1 MSSLYVYDIG
11 ITPELA
17 TQTNPLSLLL
27 SPATTLLPHTSSPY
41 AYYPVQ
47 PLRSSPVSYS
57 LTTPDE
63 YGVNHAVLTFDTPND
78 ARTYL
83 LDLLAHT
90 DDERLENAIRAE
102 LDDLTDA
109 EDS

>member
-47 PLRSSPVSYS
+47 PQRTSPIRPASTPTTQSSPYAPPPCPTPSPPLTS
-57 LTTPDE
+57 TALTTP
-63 YGVNHAVLTFDTPND
+63 
-78 ARTYL
+78 
-83 LDLLAHT
+83 
-90 DDERLENAIRAE
+90 
-102 LDDLTDA
+102 
-109 EDS
+109 S

>member
-1 MSSLYVYDIG
+1 M
-11 ITPELA
+11 
-17 TQTNPLSLLL
+17 
-27 SPATTLLPHTSSPY
+27 
-41 AYYPVQ
+41 
-47 PLRSSPVSYS
+47 SYS

>member
-1 MSSLYVYDIG
+1 M
-11 ITPELA
+11 
-17 TQTNPLSLLL
+17 
-27 SPATTLLPHTSSPY
+27 
-41 AYYPVQ
+41 
-47 PLRSSPVSYS
+47 SYS

-83 LDLLAHT
+83 LDLLAHA
-90 DDERLENAIRAE
+90 DDERLENAIQAE
-102 LDDLTDA
+102 LDDLRDA